1 MMISLLL
8 ALYCPRLLVAIAK
21 VVITVAT
28 HLLLAV
34 LLWLPSCAA
43 GTVSGDAPFAEEL
56 PPSSASLPP
65 LPPLPSPMCVS
76 TLAAAVAATAA
87 TAAAATFL
95 ISTCRH
101 HHRRSRPKVNPMPA
115 CRCCRSSSDT
125 LLPPSSPPPP
135 SPPPM
140 TAEEPEVEALAALN
154 ALPMVRAVK
163 ELPTRYGR
171 QAGFEVT
178 LWCRKAHHNAG
189 AATVQLRQTQTRQT
203 GVAVCQDLLKLVK
216 ERHSG
221 HDCLEAATAACA
233 AAAAAAAEPPPPT
246 ASPFATIQAGARVS
260 KLSAAADAAFTT
272 ADAAFATAHAAAQ
285 KYEAAQAEALA
296 LEEEAE
302 LAREEARLPRKRQK
316 AAAHEAGDGRYSLTM
331 FRKLETEEQA
341 RRDVPV
347 DRSRMD
353 CSPLRDGE
361 SEGWRHHLR
370 RGMHGALRSWAK
382 GSLGTIVFMLAALTL
397 DFNVVDE
404 VSSLAERL
412 LHSLLFTL
420 PLTWQVACELK
431 LKLSKE
437 QFENAKTD
445 EFMIDRVKS
454 ALHVLKQCDSE
465 VRHLPPPA
473 PTNVTPSTIAHLQFL
488 PCPILRGAKG
498 PAYILLAHAAAVARP
513 DVQPSPPP
521 LARTLWQASRVAY
534 GTILAA
540 LAPPRDS
547 GMIRKITGRLNVQR
561 GTRSYKSAWYNGRFS
576 RGNEPRPFD
585 QAQPTATLYQI
596 SCNLPTIS
604 CHLPAIPTATL
615 YQMSCYLLRPSIAV
629 PKWTLPPLQLAS
641 SPLVL
646 RPSPPRRGCHAL
658 WSQSTMHA
666 TLARSSLRAR
676 ASRVCSPSLHWVLRL
691 VARGCTAL
699 SRAFSPGRATS
710 GPTRR
715 PRRRAPRSRS
725 SSKRRVPLPPQ
736 CATRLAAS
744 PSALKP

>member
-513 DVQPSPPP
+513 NVQPSPPP
-521 LARTLWQASRVAY
+521 PRSHPVAGVPSRIWHHPRSARAAPRLGNDPQDH
-534 GTILAA
+534 GTAQCAA
-540 LAPPRDS
+540 
-547 GMIRKITGRLNVQR
+547 G
-561 GTRSYKSAWYNGRFS
+561 
-576 RGNEPRPFD
+576 
-585 QAQPTATLYQI
+585 
-596 SCNLPTIS
+596 
-604 CHLPAIPTATL
+604 
-615 YQMSCYLLRPSIAV
+615 
-629 PKWTLPPLQLAS
+629 
-641 SPLVL
+641 
-646 RPSPPRRGCHAL
+646 HAL
-658 WSQSTMHA
+658 LQVGVVQW
-666 TLARSSLRAR
+666 
-676 ASRVCSPSLHWVLRL
+676 PVL
-691 VARGCTAL
+691 
-699 SRAFSPGRATS
+699 S
-710 GPTRR
+710 G
-715 PRRRAPRSRS
+715 
-725 SSKRRVPLPPQ
+725 Q
-736 CATRLAAS
+736 
-744 PSALKP
+744 

>member
-21 VVITVAT
+21 VAITVAT

-203 GVAVCQDLLKLVK
+203 GAAVCQDLLKLVK

-521 LARTLWQASRVAY
+521 PRSHPVAGVPSRIWHHPRSARAAPRLGNDPQDH
-534 GTILAA
+534 GTAQCAA
-540 LAPPRDS
+540 
-547 GMIRKITGRLNVQR
+547 G
-561 GTRSYKSAWYNGRFS
+561 
-576 RGNEPRPFD
+576 
-585 QAQPTATLYQI
+585 
-596 SCNLPTIS
+596 
-604 CHLPAIPTATL
+604 
-615 YQMSCYLLRPSIAV
+615 
-629 PKWTLPPLQLAS
+629 
-641 SPLVL
+641 
-646 RPSPPRRGCHAL
+646 HAL
-658 WSQSTMHA
+658 LQVGVVQW
-666 TLARSSLRAR
+666 
-676 ASRVCSPSLHWVLRL
+676 PVL
-691 VARGCTAL
+691 
-699 SRAFSPGRATS
+699 S
-710 GPTRR
+710 G
-715 PRRRAPRSRS
+715 
-725 SSKRRVPLPPQ
+725 Q
-736 CATRLAAS
+736 
-744 PSALKP
+744 

>member
-21 VVITVAT
+21 VAITVAT

-154 ALPMVRAVK
+154 ALPMVKAVK
-163 ELPTRYGR
+163 ELPTRSGR

-203 GVAVCQDLLKLVK
+203 GAAVCRDLLKLVK

-221 HDCLEAATAACA
+221 HDCLEAATAACAAA

-260 KLSAAADAAFTT
+260 KLSAAADAASDT

-316 AAAHEAGDGRYSLTM
+316 AAAQEAGDGRYSLTI

-361 SEGWRHHLR
+361 SQGWRHHSR

-382 GSLGTIVFMLAALTL
+382 GSLGAIVFMLAALTL

-473 PTNVTPSTIAHLQFL
+473 PTNVTPSTIAHLPFL

-498 PAYILLAHAAAVARP
+498 PAYIPLAHAAAVARP

-521 LARTLWQASRVAY
+521 
-534 GTILAA
+534 
-540 LAPPRDS
+540 PPRS
-547 GMIRKITGRLNVQR
+547 HPVAGVPSRIWHHPRSARAAPRLGNDPQDH
-561 GTRSYKSAWYNGRFS
+561 GT
-576 RGNEPRPFD
+576 
-585 QAQPTATLYQI
+585 AQCA
-596 SCNLPTIS
+596 
-604 CHLPAIPTATL
+604 A
-615 YQMSCYLLRPSIAV
+615 
-629 PKWTLPPLQLAS
+629 
-641 SPLVL
+641 
-646 RPSPPRRGCHAL
+646 GHAL
-658 WSQSTMHA
+658 LQVGVVQW
-666 TLARSSLRAR
+666 
-676 ASRVCSPSLHWVLRL
+676 PVL
-691 VARGCTAL
+691 
-699 SRAFSPGRATS
+699 S
-710 GPTRR
+710 G
-715 PRRRAPRSRS
+715 
-725 SSKRRVPLPPQ
+725 Q
-736 CATRLAAS
+736 
-744 PSALKP
+744 